1 MTRLNYKGGR
11 GRCGAGGG
19 AWSRIWEKEETMNNM
34 ILHMLYHILKDAC
47 ILEVLIVIAILLWL
61 FNWLSVYST

>member
-1 MTRLNYKGGR
+1 MTRLNYKGG
-11 GRCGAGGG
+11 GGG